1 MLQFQGH
8 GAMAGYSQPAAARGT
23 GAMKRRIRLG
33 IVAGLGLFAVLAVA
47 WPARAG
53 LWRLSVKEAATAA
66 GERVLLS
73 EIADPQGDFP
83 AEAWAALG
91 ATPLWYAPET
101 VGKQTVIAAS
111 KVLEGLRYY
120 LRDAPVEY
128 ALPNQ
133 LTLMRGGKVVSGEEL
148 KAMAVETL
156 TPKVAALGP
165 EARLVSVS
173 VPDHLFVDDRST
185 GITVEA
191 GEAGAGKMPFRFVV
205 AGTGARILQ
214 QVPSEAVVEY
224 FARVPVAIKPIMP
237 KDGVAVE
244 QSAYVYER
252 RNMAGI
258 KGRVFEPGD
267 GKWRARRGVGA
278 GQVIMADEME
288 PMPLVLRG
296 DQVRVVY
303 EGRALRLTL
312 LAEAL
317 SDGAPGGKITVK
329 NPKSSRE
336 ITGTVRDKS
345 TVVVQ

>member
-1 MLQFQGH
+1 
-8 GAMAGYSQPAAARGT
+8 
-23 GAMKRRIRLG
+23 MKRRMLRSAL
-33 IVAGLGLFAVLAVA
+33 AAVMCLSVFLAA
-47 WPARAG
+47 WPAGAA
-53 LWRLSVKEAATAA
+53 LWRLSVREAATAA

-73 EIADPQGDFP
+73 EIASPQGEFP

-91 ATPLWYAPET
+91 ATPLWYSPET

-128 ALPNQ
+128 VLPNQ
-133 LTLMRGGKVVSGEEL
+133 LTLMRGGRVVPGEEL
-148 KAMAVETL
+148 RAMAVETL
-156 TPKVAALGP
+156 TPKIAALGP

-173 VPDHLFVDDRST
+173 VPDHLFVDDQST
-185 GITVEA
+185 GVTVEA
-191 GEAGAGKMPFRFVV
+191 GEAGAGKMPFKFVV
-205 AGTGARILQ
+205 AGSGARILQ
-214 QVPSEAVVEY
+214 QVPAEAVVEY

-237 KDGVAVE
+237 KDGAAVE

-258 KGRVFEPGD
+258 KGRIFEPGD
-267 GKWRARRGVGA
+267 SQWRARRGVGA

-296 DQVRVVY
+296 DQVKVVY
-303 EGRALRLTL
+303 EGRSLRLTL
-312 LAEAL
+312 LGEAL
-317 SDGAPGGKITVK
+317 SDGAPGGRITVK
-329 NPKSSRE
+329 NPKSTRE
-336 ITGTVRDKS
+336 ITGIVRDRS